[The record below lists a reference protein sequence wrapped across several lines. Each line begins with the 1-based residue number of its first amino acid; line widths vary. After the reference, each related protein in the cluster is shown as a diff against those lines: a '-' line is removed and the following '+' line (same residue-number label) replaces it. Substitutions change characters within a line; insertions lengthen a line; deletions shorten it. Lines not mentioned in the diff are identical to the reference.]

1 MIEQSQRIDNL
12 KKVTLML
19 ELVRHGEASSEKS
32 GSDAYEFIFGIGIG
46 GLSPIEME
54 LQGRNQG
61 ERFTMS
67 IKDNEWPGLF
77 GHLKAPDFSNS
88 IGNADIDLTIFVK
101 GVEPAEQRE
110 IIQAMSAASAC
121 GEDCCSGH
129 HH

>member
-1 MIEQSQRIDNL
+1 MTEQAQRIDNL

-19 ELVRHGEASSEKS
+19 ELVKHGEASPEKAV
-32 GSDAYEFIFGIGIG
+32 SDSYEFIFGIGSG

-67 IKDNEWPGLF
+67 IKENEWTGLF
-77 GHLKAPDFSNS
+77 GHLKAPDFSGP
-88 IGNADIDLTIFVK
+88 IGDADLDLTIFVK
-101 GVEPAEQRE
+101 GVEPAEQKE

-121 GEDCCSGH
+121 GADCCSGH
-129 HH
+129 